1 MLHLLTEEH
10 RQKVVREYRKRVLV
24 VFFLGLLSVSLVSF
38 VFILPTFFMSYGRYS
53 DFQLKTKT
61 LDVELVKNEGQSS
74 SENIKSVATSIDA
87 LRSFDS
93 KKEIYPLVSGLIQG
107 VVPGVQIKNIIFTPN
122 DAESMII
129 DLAGKADTRRSLVAF
144 DQKLKS
150 SDLFSEII
158 IPLGSFAKEKNIDFS
173 MKIIVSTSTP
183 QVESKI
189 DTVSSAIS
197 DASSTTLVA
206 TTSIQTN
213 E

>member
-24 VFFLGLLSVSLVSF
+24 VFFLGLLSVAFVSLV
-38 VFILPTFFMSYGRYS
+38 FIFPTFFMSYGRYS

-61 LDVELVKNEGQSS
+61 LDSELVKNEGQGS
-74 SENIKSVATSIDA
+74 SENIKSVAISIDA
-87 LRSFDS
+87 LRLFDS
-93 KKEIYPLVSGLIQG
+93 KREIYPLVSGLIQG
-107 VVPGVQIKNIIFTPN
+107 VVPGIQIKNIIFTPN
-122 DAESMII
+122 DTEGMII
-129 DLAGKADTRRSLVAF
+129 DLAGKADTRKSLVAF

-173 MKIIVSTSTP
+173 MKIIVSTITP
-183 QVESKI
+183 
-189 DTVSSAIS
+189 
-197 DASSTTLVA
+197 VA

>member
-24 VFFLGLLSVSLVSF
+24 VFFLGLLGVSLVSL

-53 DFQLKTKT
+53 NFQLKIKT

-74 SENIKSVATSIDA
+74 SENIKSVSSSIDA
-87 LRSFDS
+87 LRLFDS
-93 KKEIYPLVSGLIQG
+93 KKEIYPLISGLIQEIVTG
-107 VVPGVQIKNIIFTPN
+107 IQIKNIIFTPN
-122 DAESMII
+122 NTEGMVI

-150 SDLFSEII
+150 SALFSEII

-183 QVESKI
+183 IV
-189 DTVSSAIS
+189 
-197 DASSTTLVA
+197 AS
-206 TTSIQTN
+206 TSIQIN